1 MQSEKTS
8 FAIPAILWF
17 VCASVQTSHSLCAKR
32 FLKRKINFWQ
42 TFFPFC
48 VRFPVRSAHKVLAYD
63 SLPAALEASTSLG
76 GALRAV
82 AARAV
87 FVGFLLAARDGV
99 RGKTREN
106 QGKTGEHREKF
117 GTSMWGWDGGETTKR
132 FKSNSKWNSFNPLF
146 ANLSTMFM
154 LIMLS
159 EWLSGTTCL

>member
-1 MQSEKTS
+1 M
-8 FAIPAILWF
+8 
-17 VCASVQTSHSLCAKR
+17 
-32 FLKRKINFWQ
+32 
-42 TFFPFC
+42 
-48 VRFPVRSAHKVLAYD
+48 KVLAYD

-99 RGKTREN
+99 RGKTRAN
-106 QGKTGEHREKF
+106 QGKTGNVVRSLERR
-117 GTSMWGWDGGETTKR
+117 MWGWDGGETTI
-132 FKSNSKWNSFNPLF
+132 FFSNSKWNSFNPLF

-159 EWLSGTTCL
+159 EWKDMLVAKLEAVHVHVR

>member
-1 MQSEKTS
+1 MKTSSDPEIHDGNSEVQSEKTS

-17 VCASVQTSHSLCAKR
+17 VCASVQTSDSLCAKR
-32 FLKRKINFWQ
+32 FRNL
-42 TFFPFC
+42 FFSSSFVS
-48 VRFPVRSAHKVLAYD
+48 VRFSKVLAYD

-106 QGKTGEHREKF
+106 QGKTGERREKF
-117 GTSMWGWDGGETTKR
+117 GTYVGMGWRRNNEE
-132 FKSNSKWNSFNPLF
+132 
-146 ANLSTMFM
+146 
-154 LIMLS
+154 I
-159 EWLSGTTCL
+159 